1 MNGSDCSTAPNGECR
16 YPDGTFCSCG
26 TFAGPK
32 WVCFVPGGDCP
43 ALVPNAGT
51 PCSAAGK
58 SCGYEGCKLEVSCMA
73 GVWQWLHVA
82 C

>member
-1 MNGSDCSTAPNGECR
+1 MTLDCSAAPNGECR

-26 TFAGPK
+26 TFAGPF
-32 WVCFVPGGDCP
+32 WLCFFPGGDCP

-51 PCSAAGK
+51 PCPVEGAN
-58 SCGYEGCKLEVSCMA
+58 CNYEGCKLAVVCM
-73 GVWQWLHVA
+73 GGIWQWDHVA